1 MTAFNGILVL
11 IGPTASGKSAL
22 AMELAKRLGPST
34 GSGQAEILSVDSMQI
49 YRGMEIGTAKPTR
62 QEQTRV
68 RHHLIDVADPNETF
82 TAARFA
88 EMADAV
94 IADAARRGVPI
105 IAVGGTPLYFKSLFV
120 GMFAGPGARE
130 NRSSPSARSP
140 SIWKSTRSPWEDGRC
155 T

>member
-82 TAARFA
+82 TAARFV
-88 EMADAV
+88 EMADAA
-94 IADAARRGVPI
+94 IADAKRRGVPAI
-105 IAVGGTPLYFKSLFV
+105 GTGGT
-120 GMFAGPGARE
+120 
-130 NRSSPSARSP
+130 
-140 SIWKSTRSPWEDGRC
+140 
-155 T
+155 